1 MPNPPDFVAVRRA
14 LLSVSD
20 KTDIVPFA
28 RALAKRGVEL
38 VSTGGTARALEAAGL
53 PVRAIDDL
61 TGFPEMMDGRLKT
74 LHPRVHGG
82 LLARRELESHRNAAE
97 EHGIDP
103 IDLVCVNLYPF
114 AETLA
119 SGAPPAEVIEQI
131 DIGGPAMVRSAAK
144 NHMWT
149 AIVTSPCQ
157 YAAIQDELNQNDGQL
172 SRHTRASL
180 AAEAFRTTATYDAAI
195 STWMLEHT
203 DAETTGT
210 VAPPVQLGLSTGHAL
225 RYGEN
230 PHQAAWAYPAR
241 SGDGVL
247 QAKQLS
253 GKELSYN
260 NLADA
265 AAALDLVADLGRNA
279 SVAAAII
286 KHTNPCGA
294 AAGENPLAVLD
305 HAWAGDPVAAFGGIL
320 ALWSDVDLQLAEHIA
335 QPGRFLEVILAPRF
349 SPDATSRLS
358 ERWPNARLLEFGEL
372 DPNQA
377 GTVLKTIRGGALVQE
392 QDNLTTDAT
401 TWQHVAG
408 PAPEATTL
416 LAATHLWTV
425 VKHLSSNAVA
435 VGDDRGLLGAGAGQM
450 DRLTSCRIAIEKA
463 GARLAES
470 TGAVAT
476 SDAFFPFSD
485 GPETLID
492 AGVKTIVQP
501 GGSKRDQESIDLC
514 NERNVTMLF
523 TGRRHFRH

>member
-1 MPNPPDFVAVRRA
+1 MQNPPDFVAVRRA

-28 RALAKRGVEL
+28 TALAERGVEL

-53 PVRAIDDL
+53 TVRAIDDL

-114 AETLA
+114 TQTLA

-144 NHMWT
+144 NHLWT
-149 AIVTSPCQ
+149 AIVTSPAQ
-157 YAAIQDELNQNDGQL
+157 YAGIQDELDQNDGQL
-172 SRHTRASL
+172 SLQTRSTL

-195 STWMLEHT
+195 ATWMLEHT
-203 DAETTGT
+203 GSDQTDS

-230 PHQAAWAYPAR
+230 PHQAAWAYPAH
-241 SGDGVL
+241 SGDGIL

-265 AAALDLVADLGRNA
+265 AAALDLVADLGQNA
-279 SVAAAII
+279 SAAAAII

-294 AAGENPLAVLD
+294 AAGEDPLSVLD
-305 HAWAGDPVAAFGGIL
+305 DAWAGDPVAAFGGIL
-320 ALWSDVDLQLAEHIA
+320 ALWSEVDLPLAEHIA
-335 QPGRFLEVILAPRF
+335 QPGRFLEVILAPKF
-349 SPDATSRLS
+349 SAEATSRLS
-358 ERWPNARLLEFGEL
+358 ERWPNARLLEYGEL
-372 DPNQA
+372 KRSREAPCSKPFA
-377 GTVLKTIRGGALVQE
+377 AERWCKSW
-392 QDNLTTDAT
+392 TT
-401 TWQHVAG
+401 
-408 PAPEATTL
+408 
-416 LAATHLWTV
+416 
-425 VKHLSSNAVA
+425 
-435 VGDDRGLLGAGAGQM
+435 
-450 DRLTSCRIAIEKA
+450 
-463 GARLAES
+463 
-470 TGAVAT
+470 
-476 SDAFFPFSD
+476 
-485 GPETLID
+485 
-492 AGVKTIVQP
+492 
-501 GGSKRDQESIDLC
+501 
-514 NERNVTMLF
+514 
-523 TGRRHFRH
+523 

>member
-1 MPNPPDFVAVRRA
+1 MENPPDFVAVRRA

-28 RALAKRGVEL
+28 TTLAERGVEL

-53 PVRAIDDL
+53 TVRAIDDL

-114 AETLA
+114 TQTLA

-144 NHMWT
+144 NHLWT
-149 AIVTSPCQ
+149 AIVTSPAQ
-157 YAAIQDELNQNDGQL
+157 YAGIQDELDQNDGQL
-172 SRHTRASL
+172 SLQTRSTL

-195 STWMLEHT
+195 ATWMLEHT
-203 DAETTGT
+203 GSDQTDS

-230 PHQAAWAYPAR
+230 PHQAAWAYPAH
-241 SGDGVL
+241 SGDGIL

-265 AAALDLVADLGRNA
+265 AAALDLVADLGQNA
-279 SVAAAII
+279 SAAAAII

-294 AAGENPLAVLD
+294 AAGEDPLSVLD
-305 HAWAGDPVAAFGGIL
+305 DAWAGDPVAAFGGIL
-320 ALWSDVDLQLAEHIA
+320 ALWS
-335 QPGRFLEVILAPRF
+335 EVLLPR
-349 SPDATSRLS
+349 
-358 ERWPNARLLEFGEL
+358 
-372 DPNQA
+372 
-377 GTVLKTIRGGALVQE
+377 
-392 QDNLTTDAT
+392 
-401 TWQHVAG
+401 
-408 PAPEATTL
+408 
-416 LAATHLWTV
+416 
-425 VKHLSSNAVA
+425 
-435 VGDDRGLLGAGAGQM
+435 
-450 DRLTSCRIAIEKA
+450 
-463 GARLAES
+463 
-470 TGAVAT
+470 
-476 SDAFFPFSD
+476 
-485 GPETLID
+485 
-492 AGVKTIVQP
+492 
-501 GGSKRDQESIDLC
+501 
-514 NERNVTMLF
+514 LF
-523 TGRRHFRH
+523 

>member
-1 MPNPPDFVAVRRA
+1 MLNTPDFVAVRRA

-28 RALAKRGVEL
+28 TALAERGVEL

-53 PVRAIDDL
+53 TVRAIDDL

-97 EHGIDP
+97 EHGIEP

-114 AETLA
+114 TQTLA
-119 SGAPPAEVIEQI
+119 SGAPPPEVIEQI

-144 NHMWT
+144 NHLWT
-149 AIVTSPCQ
+149 AIVTSPAQ
-157 YAAIQDELNQNDGQL
+157 YGSIQDELDQNDGQL
-172 SRHTRASL
+172 SRHTRSTL
-180 AAEAFRTTATYDAAI
+180 AAEAFRTTANYDAAI
-195 STWMLEHT
+195 ANWMLEHT
-203 DAETTGT
+203 GADHTGA
-210 VAPPVQLGLSTGHAL
+210 VAPPVQLGLATGHAL

-241 SGDGVL
+241 SGDGIL

-265 AAALDLVADLGRNA
+265 AAALDLVADLGLNA
-279 SVAAAII
+279 PAAAAII

-294 AAGENPLAVLD
+294 AAGEDPLTVLD
-305 HAWAGDPVAAFGGIL
+305 DAWSGDPVAAFGGIL
-320 ALWSDVDLQLAEHIA
+320 ALWSEVDLPLAEHIA
-335 QPGRFLEVILAPRF
+335 QPGRFLEVILAPKF
-349 SPDATSRLS
+349 SAEATSRLS
-358 ERWPNARLLEFGEL
+358 ERWPNARLLEYGEL
-372 DPNQA
+372 EAEPG
-377 GTVLKTIRGGALVQE
+377 GTVLKTVRGGALVQE
-392 QDNLTTDAT
+392 LDNLTTDAS
-401 TWQHVAG
+401 TWNHVAG
-408 PAPEATTL
+408 PKPAAGTL
-416 LAATHLWTV
+416 TAATHLWTI

-435 VGDDRGLLGAGAGQM
+435 VGDARGLLGAGAGQM

-463 GARLAES
+463 GARLTES
-470 TGAVAT
+470 SGAIAT

-485 GPETLID
+485 GPETLIK

-514 NERNVTMLF
+514 NERGVTMLF

>member
-1 MPNPPDFVAVRRA
+1 MQNPPDFVAVRRA

-28 RALAKRGVEL
+28 TALAKRGVEL

-53 PVRAIDDL
+53 TVRAIDNL

-82 LLARRELESHRNAAE
+82 LLAKRELESHRNAAE

-114 AETLA
+114 TQTLA

-144 NHMWT
+144 NHLWT
-149 AIVTSPCQ
+149 AIVTSPGQ
-157 YAAIQDELNQNDGQL
+157 YAGIQDELDQNDGQL
-172 SRHTRASL
+172 SLHTRSTL

-195 STWMLEHT
+195 ATWMLEHT
-203 DAETTGT
+203 GSDQTDS

-230 PHQAAWAYPAR
+230 PHQAAWAYPAH
-241 SGDGVL
+241 SGDGIL

-265 AAALDLVADLGRNA
+265 AAALDLVADLGQSA
-279 SVAAAII
+279 PAAAAII

-294 AAGENPLAVLD
+294 AAGEDPLSVLD
-305 HAWAGDPVAAFGGIL
+305 DAWSGDPVAAFGGIL
-320 ALWSDVDLQLAEHIA
+320 ALLSEVDLPLAEHIA
-335 QPGRFLEVILAPRF
+335 QPGRFLEVILAPKF
-349 SPDATSRLS
+349 SAEATSRLS
-358 ERWPNARLLEFGEL
+358 ERWPNARLLEYGQL
-372 DPNQA
+372 KAQPG

-392 QDNLTTDAT
+392 LDNLTTDAT
-401 TWQHVAG
+401 AWEHAAG
-408 PAPEATTL
+408 PEPDPATLT
-416 LAATHLWTV
+416 AATHLWTI

-435 VGDDRGLLGAGAGQM
+435 VGDTRGLLGAGAGQM

-463 GARLAES
+463 GTRLAES
-470 TGAVAT
+470 SGAIAT

-485 GPETLID
+485 GPETLIN

-514 NERNVTMLF
+514 NERGVTMLF
-523 TGRRHFRH
+523 TGKRHFRH